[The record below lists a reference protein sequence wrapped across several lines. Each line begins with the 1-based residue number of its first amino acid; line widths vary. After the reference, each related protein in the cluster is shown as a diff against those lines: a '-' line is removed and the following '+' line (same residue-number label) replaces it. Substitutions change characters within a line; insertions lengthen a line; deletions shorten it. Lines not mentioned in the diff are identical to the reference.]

1 MTKEEPRNVEAYI
14 AQFPN
19 EMQQKLH
26 EILACLKEVVPE
38 AEISLK

>member
-1 MTKEEPRNVEAYI
+1 MTKEKPEDVEAYI

-26 EILACLKEVVPE
+26 EIVAC
-38 AEISLK
+38 

>member
-26 EILACLKEVVPE
+26 EILACIKEVVPE